1 MKPFVF
7 ILLGCA
13 ALSNAAHA
21 SSDQAWNDHYKQM
34 NERCIAASGLKNV
47 KVLGKPAEFDDR
59 VGYSA
64 LLLEGRYPQKH
75 MNNRKGTELC
85 LFDKQRKAA
94 FVTEWTPAKQ

>member
-1 MKPFVF
+1 MKTYAF

-13 ALSNAAHA
+13 ALSSVAQA
-21 SSDQAWNDHYKQM
+21 SSDQAWSEHYAQM
-34 NERCIAASGLKNV
+34 NEQCIAASALKNV

-64 LLLEGRYPQKH
+64 LLLEGQYPQKH

-85 LFDKQRKAA
+85 LYERQRKAA
-94 FVTEWTPAKQ
+94 FVTEWVPAKP

>member
-1 MKPFVF
+1 MKPTFF
-7 ILLGCA
+7 ILLGGL
-13 ALSNAAHA
+13 ALSSAAHA
-21 SSDQAWNDHYKQM
+21 SSDQAWNEYAAQM
-34 NERCIAASGLKNV
+34 NKHCIAASGLKDV

-85 LFDKQRKAA
+85 LYERKRKVAY
-94 FVTEWTPAKQ
+94 VTEWAPSKP

>member
-1 MKPFVF
+1 MKAFLC

-13 ALSNAAHA
+13 AFTTLAQA
-21 SSDQAWNDHYKQM
+21 SSDQAWKEHYKQM
-34 NERCIAASGLKNV
+34 NEHCIAASTLKNV

-85 LFDKQRKAA
+85 LYERQRKTA
-94 FVTEWTPAKQ
+94 FVTEWAPATP

>member
-1 MKPFVF
+1 MKAFLC

-13 ALSNAAHA
+13 AFTTLAQA
-21 SSDQAWNDHYKQM
+21 SSDQAWNEHYKQM
-34 NERCIAASGLKNV
+34 NAHCIAASTLKNV
-47 KVLGKPAEFDDR
+47 KILGKPAEFDDR

-85 LFDKQRKAA
+85 LYERQRKTA
-94 FVTEWTPAKQ
+94 FVTEWAPATP

>member
-1 MKPFVF
+1 MKAFLCT
-7 ILLGCA
+7 LLGCA
-13 ALSNAAHA
+13 AFSTLVQA
-21 SSDQAWNDHYKQM
+21 SSDQAWNEYYAQM
-34 NERCIAASGLKNV
+34 NEHCIAASALKNV

-85 LFDKQRKAA
+85 LYERQRQAA
-94 FVTEWTPAKQ
+94 FVTEWAPSKP